1 MEAVESGRIMTTV
14 GIVGG
19 PGHESTVDVELLNI
33 ADTTDLHV
41 RTIVRR
47 LRETT

>member
-1 MEAVESGRIMTTV
+1 MTTV

-19 PGHESTVDVELLNI
+19 LGHESTIDVDFLNI

-41 RTIVRR
+41 RAIVRR